1 MPSPEDR
8 RATTRVAFRIPAHL
22 RRIDDETVYK
32 GYVMNLSLTGTF
44 VMLEQTVD
52 LHTGIQLNF
61 RILPANDCHAAGHLA
76 RIVPMGMAQ
85 GVGVELTWWNPE
97 YENFLR
103 NLESASDI
111 EMMDFIHDIGR
122 VYLWSGY

>member
-8 RATTRVAFRIPAHL
+8 RASTRVAFRIPAHL
-22 RRIDDETVYK
+22 RRLDDETTYK

-52 LHTGIQLNF
+52 LHDSMQLNF
-61 RILPANDCHAAGHLA
+61 TIQPSNECHAAGRLA

-85 GVGVELTWWNPE
+85 GVGVELTWWNPA
-97 YENFLR
+97 YENFMR
-103 NLESASDI
+103 NLESASDM
-111 EMMDFIHDIGR
+111 EMMDFIRDIGR
-122 VYLWSGY
+122 VYLWSGW